1 MAKRQSADVNS
12 FAGIFAPSEPVV
24 PQAQVPLPVA
34 EMKQEKKPK
43 APVESKE
50 PRKRGRPKANRETKE
65 RKTFTLRPS
74 VFIKASEIAYQEGK
88 SISEVVEELLTEYI
102 NTHNNMN

>member
-1 MAKRQSADVNS
+1 MAKRQSTDVNS
-12 FAGIFAPSEPVV
+12 FAGIFAPSEPTPQVQAVV
-24 PQAQVPLPVA
+24 PIPVA
-34 EMKQEKKPK
+34 TMKQEKPK

-50 PRKRGRPKANRETKE
+50 PRKKGRPKANRETKE

-74 VFIKASEIAYQEGK
+74 VYDQASEIAYQEGK

-102 NTHNNMN
+102 NTHNNTN